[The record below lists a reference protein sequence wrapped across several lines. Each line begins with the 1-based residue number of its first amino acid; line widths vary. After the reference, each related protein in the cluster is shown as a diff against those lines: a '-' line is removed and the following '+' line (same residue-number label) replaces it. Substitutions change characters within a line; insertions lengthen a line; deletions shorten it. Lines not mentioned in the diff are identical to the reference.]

1 MIAGFSHPCGHT
13 EDSCLLCHAEPDA
26 CEELEP
32 AEREAERDAAERQ
45 GATGSGVPVTA
56 PTAAL

>member
-26 CEELEP
+26 
-32 AEREAERDAAERQ
+32 AERQ